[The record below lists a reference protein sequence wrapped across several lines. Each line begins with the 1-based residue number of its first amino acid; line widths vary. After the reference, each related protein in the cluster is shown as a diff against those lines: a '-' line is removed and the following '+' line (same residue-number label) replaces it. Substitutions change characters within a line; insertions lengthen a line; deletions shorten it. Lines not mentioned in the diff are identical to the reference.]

1 MPHDGGLAAVRR
13 GMGAAAPGWVQKRA
27 GSARD
32 RLDAIVG
39 GRVRR
44 HVVVVLGCVLA
55 LAAADQGALSA
66 TADQIRAEF
75 HISTIDLGLLGTVSA
90 GISAVTT
97 VPFGMYVDRVVRTRL
112 LGWTVLVW
120 AAAMIAS
127 AAATSYLFLL
137 LARVGLGVVVAV
149 AYPAV
154 ASLIGDY
161 FPSGERGRIYGYV
174 LTGELVGSGL
184 GIALAGGASSLFGS
198 WRAAMLALAVPAL
211 GVTWQ
216 VLRLPEPARGG
227 PSRMPAGQHEIL
239 SADRVGRGAGPD
251 RPVNPAEV
259 PASGEED
266 LVKQLARDRHIRPH
280 DGLVLRTDPR
290 RMRLPAAIGYV
301 LRVRTNVIVIVAGAL
316 GFFFFAGLRFFAIE
330 YVTMH
335 YGVSR
340 GVVFLLLLVVGIG
353 AVAGALVGGRVADRL
368 LRAGRINA
376 RIVVPAAVMVA
387 AAVLFAGGVW
397 TTSITPAVGLFF
409 LATFFFTASNP
420 PLEASRLDVMP
431 GRLWGRA
438 EAVRAVFRGGLQAA
452 APVTFGIVADTAF
465 GGQGDAGLR
474 DTFMV
479 MLLPL
484 LVAGLVLLL
493 AMRTYP
499 RDVATADA
507 TEEALRKADAETGPA
522 EAERPRPNDLE
533 LSPVAATGRP

>member
-1 MPHDGGLAAVRR
+1 MSAAV
-13 GMGAAAPGWVQKRA
+13 PGWVLDGA
-27 GSARD
+27 GRGRD
-32 RLDAIVG
+32 RLDAVVG

-44 HVVVVLGCVLA
+44 QVVVVLGCVLA

-66 TADQIRAEF
+66 TADQIQAHF
-75 HISTIDLGLLGTVSA
+75 HISTIELGLLATISA
-90 GISAVTT
+90 GISAVAT
-97 VPFGMYVDRVVRTRL
+97 VPFGMYVDRVSRTRL

-120 AAAMIAS
+120 AAAMLAS

-184 GIALAGGASSLFGS
+184 GIALAGGASSIFGS
-198 WRAAMLALAVPAL
+198 WRAAMLALALPAL

-227 PSRMPAGQHEIL
+227 PSRMPAGQLEIL
-239 SADRVGRGAGPD
+239 SADRVGGGAGPD
-251 RPVNPAEV
+251 RPVNPAEG
-259 PASGEED
+259 PASGGED
-266 LVKQLARDRHIRPH
+266 LVKQLARERHIRPH
-280 DGLVLRTDPR
+280 DGLILRTDPR

-330 YVTMH
+330 YVTTH

-353 AVAGALVGGRVADRL
+353 AVAGALVGGRIADRL

-376 RIVVPAAVMVA
+376 RIVVPAAAMVA
-387 AAVLFAGGVW
+387 AALLFAPGVW
-397 TTSITPAVGLFF
+397 TTSITLAMGLFVV
-409 LATFFFTASNP
+409 ATFLFTAANP

-438 EAVRAVFRGGLQAA
+438 EAARAVFRGGLQAA

-465 GGQGDAGLR
+465 GGQGDTGLR
-474 DTFMV
+474 GTFLV

-484 LVAGLVLLL
+484 LLAGLVLLL
-493 AMRTYP
+493 AMRSYP

-507 TEEALRKADAETGPA
+507 TGEALRQADAETGPA
-522 EAERPRPNDLE
+522 EARSGPNDLR
-533 LSPVAATGRP
+533 LSPVAATGPHRSD